1 MFDLTKPLTPR
12 IRIEPKI
19 RVVFSVFLLSTFI
32 LGSDYVEARKGAFG
46 RAINRTVIN
55 GLRSDD
61 RTPLAQLNYEELVN
75 CLKQQDAIAVREE
88 SFTPHELAI
97 EASAAELGDF
107 ENRLLN
113 IESKINQLDA
123 IGLQSQED
131 VDAYNFEV
139 DRFNQLLI
147 GYKELSKAHSLSIE
161 KFNSDVAVFN
171 NQLSAWNASCANKS
185 YYQDDFD
192 KATES
197 L

>member
-19 RVVFSVFLLSTFI
+19 RVVFFVFLLSTFI

-107 ENRLLN
+107 ENRLLD

-171 NQLSAWNASCANKS
+171 NQLSARKHVASR
-185 YYQDDFD
+185 
-192 KATES
+192 
-197 L
+197 